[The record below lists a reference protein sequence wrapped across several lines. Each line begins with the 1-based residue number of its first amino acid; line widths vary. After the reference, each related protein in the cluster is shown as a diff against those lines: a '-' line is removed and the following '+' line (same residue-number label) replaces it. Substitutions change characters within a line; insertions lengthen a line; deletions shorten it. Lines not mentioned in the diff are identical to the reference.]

1 MSHKPLLVFLA
12 FLAAC
17 VFFGCAV
24 FGWSLGDVNLL
35 DAGLFSTAIGLAL
48 GALPA

>member
-1 MSHKPLLVFLA
+1 MKLLVFLA

-17 VFFGCAV
+17 FFFGLAV
-24 FGWSLGDVNLL
+24 FGGSLSGVNLL

-48 GALPA
+48 GSAPA

>member
-1 MSHKPLLVFLA
+1 MNRALLPFLA

-17 VFFGCAV
+17 IFFAFAV
-24 FGWSLGDVNLL
+24 FGWDLGDVNLIE
-35 DAGLFSTAIGLAL
+35 AGLLSTAIGLAL